1 MKKLAIA
8 VMLAVLFVTVQVR
21 AEDCTIIREAFGA
34 AVGFSVYNAQMVVGL
49 TADAYVKKVYT
60 TKYTQT
66 ICTEQRN
73 ALGLLNEYCIKMEA
87 MGKEVETLKEIEGT
101 IAKLKATID
110 ALDKYTVNSSVANA
124 NDFEAKRQASWA
136 AIAKLLDIKT

>member
-8 VMLAVLFVTVQVR
+8 VMVVLLFVTVQVR
-21 AEDCTIIREAFGA
+21 AEDCSSAREAFGA
-34 AVGFSVYNAQMVVGL
+34 AIGFSLYNTQMVVGL

-60 TKYTQT
+60 TQYTQT

-73 ALGLLNEYCIKMEA
+73 ALTVLNGHCIKLEEL
-87 MGKEVETLKEIEGT
+87 GKEVDTLKEIEGVIT
-101 IAKLKATID
+101 KLKATID
-110 ALDKYTVNSSVANA
+110 ALDKYTVNSSSANA
-124 NDFEAKRQASWA
+124 NDFEAKRKASWA